1 MVDDTTNPIE
11 IPVLIVGA
19 GPVGLA
25 LAADLGSRNVACL
38 LVETRTEVTAHP
50 RATLLGARSMELYRR
65 LGLAPSIL
73 EAGLPLE
80 FDYDIIFATRLATR
94 KLYHYSSPSP
104 RAYLEEAERG
114 TNEIYD
120 SSWTPY
126 FKVQIGQQAL
136 EPVVR
141 DFVLDL
147 PELRLRYGWE
157 LASFSQDDS
166 GVNALLRDVRS
177 GAQQR
182 VRAQYL
188 VGCDGGKSLVR
199 STLGIPYTGRG
210 AMRRNVSYLFRSREF
225 LKYATVGRANLY
237 FMFTPG
243 HYGVFTMIDGRE
255 LWNFQHYVLGP
266 ESDDVRIDPAAEI
279 RSAMGCDFPFEVLQV
294 MHWNHHQSVAERFRD
309 RRVFIAG
316 DAAHLFCP
324 TGGVGM
330 NTGIGDAFDLGWKLG
345 ATLAGWGGP
354 RLLESYE
361 RERWPVAFRNTVSAA
376 ANADRVDSLMTM
388 TPPEV
393 EHDGP
398 HGEAIRSRL
407 AQQLRWLSRQ
417 FNTAGLHLGY
427 RYEDS
432 PIIEGD
438 GSPEPPDD
446 PRMVVQSTWPGC
458 RAPHAWVRRG
468 VSTLDWYDG
477 EHYVLV
483 GSEAL
488 ETAAAAF
495 EHAFQARSIPFKIA
509 ALRDERARCLYERK
523 LVLVRPDGHVCWR
536 GDAVPADPAAL
547 VGKVSGHG

>member
-1 MVDDTTNPIE
+1 MVDTTTDPIE
-11 IPVLIVGA
+11 VPVLISGA

-25 LAADLGSRNVACL
+25 LAADLGSRDIGCL
-38 LVETRTEVTAHP
+38 LVETRTETTAHP
-50 RATLLGARSMELYRR
+50 RATLLGARSMEQYRR
-65 LGLAPSIL
+65 LGLAPAIL

-80 FDYDIIFATRLATR
+80 FDYDIIFATRLSTR

-104 RAYLEEAERG
+104 QKYLDEAERG
-114 TNEIYD
+114 TKDIYD

-147 PELRLRYGWE
+147 PEVHLRYGWE
-157 LASFSQDDS
+157 LASFSQDDA
-166 GVNALLRDVRS
+166 GVDATLRDVRS
-177 GAQQR
+177 GNEQR

-199 STLGIPYTGRG
+199 SSLGIAYTGRG

-243 HYGVFTMIDGRE
+243 HHGVFTMIDGRE
-255 LWNFQHYVLGP
+255 LWNYQHYVLGP
-266 ESDDVRIDPAAEI
+266 ESEDSRIDPTAEI

-294 MHWNHHQSVAERFRD
+294 MHWNHHQSVAERFGD

-354 RLLESYE
+354 GLLESYE
-361 RERWPVAFRNTVSAA
+361 RERWSVAFRNTVSAA

-398 HGEAIRSRL
+398 EGEAIRSRL
-407 AQQLRWLSRQ
+407 ARQLKWLSRQ

-432 PIIEGD
+432 PIIEPD

-446 PRMVVQSTWPGC
+446 PRMVVQSSWPGC

-477 EHYVLV
+477 AHYVLV
-483 GSEAL
+483 CSEA
-488 ETAAAAF
+488 EASAAQVFDAAF
-495 EHAFQARSIPFKIA
+495 GDCGVPFKV
-509 ALRDERARCLYERK
+509 ALLREPVARRLYERS

-536 GDAVPADPAAL
+536 SDAPAQDIAAL
-547 VGKVSGHG
+547 VRKVTGHD